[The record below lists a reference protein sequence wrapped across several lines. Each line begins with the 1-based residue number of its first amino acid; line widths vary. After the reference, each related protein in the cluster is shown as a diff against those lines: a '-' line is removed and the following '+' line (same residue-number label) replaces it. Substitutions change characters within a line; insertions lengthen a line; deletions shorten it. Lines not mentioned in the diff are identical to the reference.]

1 MQPVEM
7 AEKLDSQV
15 LELKER
21 LEMELICLGEEYHD
35 EIRRRKEQHAT
46 EVRTV
51 CANQKL
57 ACESPCRDS
66 LKSKFFTEL

>member
-1 MQPVEM
+1 M
-7 AEKLDSQV
+7 AESLDSRV

-21 LEMELICLGEEYHD
+21 LEMELIHLGEEYHD
-35 EIRRRKEQHAT
+35 GIRRRKEQHAT

-51 CANQKL
+51 YANQKL

-66 LKSKFFTEL
+66 LGSNFFTEL